1 MAIFRRRVPS
11 RPIRLF
17 LMAMIAVPLASLLAL
32 WGFAASIT
40 VSAALTDADY
50 SSNTQNTNAG
60 VYALIAEL
68 PQERQYTYLWQLTG
82 QPADRAALL
91 AVRALVD
98 KAVPPARA
106 ALLAGRGSNTSVLDA
121 LITDL
126 GQVSAIRG
134 SVDSRAMTPSAA
146 FQAYSAIIDAEFHYF
161 LTDSDQ
167 RGSVSLV
174 AISVGAVDGAY
185 ALEMAGREAAL
196 INGALASGQLTTP
209 IRQLFAGSAAQRHQL
224 LAETQALVPPGLYA
238 NYVNDSPAYRQFES
252 MESQI
257 LASSGNK
264 VLVSA
269 SAWSS
274 ATGSYLLATQ
284 KTEGANAAT
293 LAGMS
298 TSQSH
303 GQVTEA
309 IIVGGIGLLAVVASL
324 FLLIWFGRKV
334 TRDLTRL
341 DASVRDMAEERL
353 PRVVGLLRRGEDVNV
368 LAESP
373 PPDSS
378 SISEISTIAK
388 SFATVQGA
396 AVAAAVDQARLR
408 RGVNQVFLNISMRNQ
423 SLLYRQLKMLD
434 SMERKTS
441 DPGALAELFRLD
453 HLTTRMRR
461 HAEGLIILSGS
472 TPDRGR
478 RVPVPVVDV
487 LRAAVAEVED
497 YVRVDV
503 VSESRDLVAGN
514 AVSDMI
520 HLLAELVENAAVFS
534 PPNTRIEVRADRVGT
549 GLVAEV
555 EDRGLG
561 LSEAERDAINRRLAS
576 PPEFDLANSDQLGL
590 FIVSQLATRHN
601 IMVSLRASAYGGTT
615 AIIRLPF
622 GVVVRDDDVTP
633 AAEDGWVTPD
643 GPFAGPGPFPAAL
656 EPARS
661 ADAAATLGYSPKNP
675 APLTTS
681 SFVGTG
687 RHRLR
692 TGPTGRI
699 ADAGNLRGAEQE
711 SVTAMRAAPRT
722 APRAPWELE
731 SRGPV
736 AGPPA
741 PGADSRV
748 VLPPAVAPPGSHL
761 GMPIRVPQASM
772 APQLRTRRQ
781 ADLGQEAREEAGV
794 DDRAPEATRDM
805 MALMQQGWQRG
816 RVDEL
821 GGPEDAAPYG
831 IDW

>member
-1 MAIFRRRVPS
+1 MTTFRRRAHS
-11 RPIRLF
+11 RPLRLF
-17 LMAMIAVPLASLLAL
+17 LVGMLAVPLVSLLAL
-32 WGFAASIT
+32 WGFAANIT

-50 SSNTQNTNAG
+50 SSNTQSTNAG

-68 PQERQYTYLWQLTG
+68 PQERQYTYLWLLTG
-82 QPADRAALL
+82 QRSDRAALL
-91 AVRALVD
+91 GVRALVD

-106 ALLAGRGSNTSVLDA
+106 ALLAGQGSSTSVLDA

-126 GQVSAIRG
+126 GQLSAIRG
-134 SVDSRAMTPSAA
+134 SVDSRAMTPSDA

-161 LTDSDQ
+161 LTSADQ

-196 INGALASGQLTTP
+196 IDGALASGGQLTTA
-209 IRQLFAGSAAQRHQL
+209 IRQLFAASAAQRHQL
-224 LAETQALVPPGLYA
+224 LAETQALVTPGLYA

-257 LASSGNK
+257 LASSANK
-264 VLVSA
+264 VPVSA

-274 ATGSYLLATQ
+274 ATGSYLAATE
-284 KTEGANAAT
+284 KTEAASAVT
-293 LAGMS
+293 LSGMS
-298 TSQSH
+298 TSQSD

-309 IIVGGIGLLAVVASL
+309 VIVGGIGLAAVAVSL

-334 TRDLTRL
+334 TKDLTRL

-353 PRVVGLLRRGEDVNV
+353 PRVVDRLRRGEDVDV

-373 PPDSS
+373 PPGAS
-378 SISEISTIAK
+378 SIREVATIAE

-396 AVAAAVDQARLR
+396 AVTAAVDQARLR

-434 SMERKTS
+434 SMERRTS

-497 YVRVDV
+497 YIRVDV

-534 PPNTRIEVRADRVGT
+534 PPNTRIEIRADRVGT
-549 GLVAEV
+549 GLVAEI

-561 LSEAERDAINRRLAS
+561 LSEAERDVINQRLAS

-590 FIVSQLATRHN
+590 FIVSQLATRHG

-615 AIIRLPF
+615 AIVRLPF
-622 GVVVRDDDVTP
+622 GVVVRDDDATP
-633 AAEDGWVTPD
+633 ATQDGWVIPD
-643 GPFAGPGPFPAAL
+643 DPFAGPEPSAAPL
-656 EPARS
+656 EHARS
-661 ADAAATLGYSPKNP
+661 ADWTATLEYSPKNP
-675 APLTTS
+675 ATAAASS

-692 TGPTGRI
+692 TAPTGRI
-699 ADAGNLRGAEQE
+699 ADAGGSPRSAGQE
-711 SVTAMRAAPRT
+711 SAPAPRT
-722 APRAPWELE
+722 APRAPWEIE
-731 SRGPV
+731 SPGP
-736 AGPPA
+736 AA
-741 PGADSRV
+741 
-748 VLPPAVAPPGSHL
+748 PGSHL

-781 ADLGQEAREEAGV
+781 AERDREAAEETGV
-794 DDRAPEATRDM
+794 DDRAPEVTRDM
-805 MALMQQGWQRG
+805 MTLMQQGWQRG
-816 RVDEL
+816 RVDDL
-821 GGPEDAAPYG
+821 AGPEDASPYG
-831 IDW
+831 TDW